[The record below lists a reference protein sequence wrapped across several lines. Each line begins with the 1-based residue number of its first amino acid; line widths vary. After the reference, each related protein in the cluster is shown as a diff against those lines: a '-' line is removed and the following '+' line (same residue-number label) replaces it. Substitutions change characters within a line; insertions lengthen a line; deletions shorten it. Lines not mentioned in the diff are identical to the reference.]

1 MQKGWVKEGY
11 IGSSREEGRKSRR
24 DGGTYMYMYVEK
36 GRMQFVNAG
45 SLRIDMWIDR

>member
-1 MQKGWVKEGY
+1 MQEGWVNTGY
-11 IGSSREEGRKSRR
+11 IGSSREEGRKGRR

-45 SLRIDMWIDR
+45 SLRMDIRIDR